1 MALRYNKIERLF
13 LDAISANNIEMLETI
28 ITDENAMFDVLGDFF
43 YHVNHQVRVAALEV
57 YERRALISYD
67 IEGLLHEQMNNIS
80 AVMFKFHLPEAHP
93 NRQLVLP
100 FPDLFPFKIARIFA
114 RFFSLNHKVQF

>member
-1 MALRYNKIERLF
+1 M
-13 LDAISANNIEMLETI
+13 
-28 ITDENAMFDVLGDFF
+28 DFYF
-43 YHVNHQVRVAALEV
+43 QVRVAALEV

-93 NRQLVLP
+93 NRQLVLSCSDP
-100 FPDLFPFKIARIFA
+100 FPFKIARIFA

>member
-1 MALRYNKIERLF
+1 M
-13 LDAISANNIEMLETI
+13 
-28 ITDENAMFDVLGDFF
+28 
-43 YHVNHQVRVAALEV
+43 RVAALEV

-100 FPDLFPFKIARIFA
+100 CPDPFPFKIARIFA
-114 RFFSLNHKVQF
+114 QFFSLNHKVKF

>member
-1 MALRYNKIERLF
+1 M
-13 LDAISANNIEMLETI
+13 
-28 ITDENAMFDVLGDFF
+28 
-43 YHVNHQVRVAALEV
+43 AALEV

-93 NRQLVLP
+93 NRQIVLP
-100 FPDLFPFKIARIFA
+100 CPDLSKDRFPKFATCKWGRFKTISDHNFA
-114 RFFSLNHKVQF
+114 NYINFSHKTEVQTAILRC

>member
-1 MALRYNKIERLF
+1 MILLVTALTKETYFNHALRALKKIVKFIGFISFLF
-13 LDAISANNIEMLETI
+13 
-28 ITDENAMFDVLGDFF
+28 
-43 YHVNHQVRVAALEV
+43 QVRVAALEV

-93 NRQLVLP
+93 NRQIVLRC
-100 FPDLFPFKIARIFA
+100 PDPFPFKIIFIT
-114 RFFSLNHKVQF
+114 R

>member
-43 YHVNHQVRVAALEV
+43 YHVNHQVSFR
-57 YERRALISYD
+57 
-67 IEGLLHEQMNNIS
+67 
-80 AVMFKFHLPEAHP
+80 FHLKSR
-93 NRQLVLP
+93 N
-100 FPDLFPFKIARIFA
+100 D
-114 RFFSLNHKVQF
+114 FSH